1 MVMAHWNWLG
11 AQVTSAAGGRRGVR
25 RGSRAGRDQPPLAPK
40 TSRGAGRC
48 VGAPGI
54 TRVWCARQRGWSR
67 AIKWPQKTPS
77 YGGTG
82 QTPPDPSAGQQAQP
96 KSTSRDLRISFP
108 LRKQQHV
115 GAGGDRDGGSAEKA
129 LGHPREPNT
138 PRHGPEPLSVAHAR
152 SHPTPRAP
160 HSRQSFSSSPSP
172 QLSCPLQRKMPGM
185 QRLVLV
191 HLNWLGRQTWMSGEE
206 VTRSGG

>member
-1 MVMAHWNWLG
+1 MRRDRGRTEQGLSRDRAGTKEGLSRALPPRWHTEVTGGSEAPFHTWPAPRPRAGPLLQLAGSSEPSTQSLSRSQTQTRGMQRLVMAHWNWLG

-25 RGSRAGRDQPPLAPK
+25 KGSRAGRDQPTLAPK

-82 QTPPDPSAGQQAQP
+82 QRPPDPSAGQQAQP
-96 KSTSRDLRISFP
+96 KSTSRDLRI
-108 LRKQQHV
+108 
-115 GAGGDRDGGSAEKA
+115 
-129 LGHPREPNT
+129 
-138 PRHGPEPLSVAHAR
+138 
-152 SHPTPRAP
+152 
-160 HSRQSFSSSPSP
+160 
-172 QLSCPLQRKMPGM
+172 
-185 QRLVLV
+185 
-191 HLNWLGRQTWMSGEE
+191 
-206 VTRSGG
+206 